1 MKNLKFNNLKKKKRL
16 KAYLSDNLNVIVK
29 NYEQPKL
36 LNIKI

>member
-1 MKNLKFNNLKKKKRL
+1 MKNLKFNNLKKKRL